1 MEPLVSII
9 IVNWNA
15 EKYLKKCIDSLFEQ
29 TYKNFEIIVVDN
41 ASTDNSV
48 EFIEKNYPQVH
59 LIKNKKNLGFAEGN
73 NIGITHS
80 KGEHVALFNPDAV
93 AEKNWL
99 EKLIFELE
107 NSKKVGGTV
116 GKMMYLS
123 NEFGKD
129 AVFCTW
135 SKINPYSAIP
145 YNFYDN
151 EPKSKVDYLSGAAMV
166 VKKEIIKKIGMLDPG
181 YFLYWEETDWCA
193 RMIRAGYDL
202 IYVPTAVA
210 WHAIS
215 VLLDSDKKIYFMER
229 NRIRFAIK
237 NFDINYL
244 PLFFISFLGE
254 TLFII
259 ARDIRN
265 KNFKRTK
272 IRIQVIGWNISN
284 ISKTLKGR
292 KKDFS
297 FLRKNGFIK
306 SYNRSL
312 PLRNIKPKIH

>member
-1 MEPLVSII
+1 
-9 IVNWNA
+9 
-15 EKYLKKCIDSLFEQ
+15 
-29 TYKNFEIIVVDN
+29 
-41 ASTDNSV
+41 
-48 EFIEKNYPQVH
+48 
-59 LIKNKKNLGFAEGN
+59 
-73 NIGITHS
+73 
-80 KGEHVALFNPDAV
+80 
-93 AEKNWL
+93 
-99 EKLIFELE
+99 
-107 NSKKVGGTV
+107 
-116 GKMMYLS
+116 
-123 NEFGKD
+123 
-129 AVFCTW
+129 
-135 SKINPYSAIP
+135 
-145 YNFYDN
+145 
-151 EPKSKVDYLSGAAMV
+151 MV
-166 VKKEIIKKIGMLDPG
+166 VKKEVIDTVGLLDAN
-181 YFLYWEETDWCA
+181 YFLYFEETDWCA

-237 NFDINYL
+237 NFDISYL

-254 TLFII
+254 TLFLI

-272 IRIQVIGWNISN
+272 IRIKVIGWNISN